1 MLFPSGYGR
10 EVHLGAV
17 ASGCVTWYSSTI
29 LGVGVVA
36 QKVQP
41 ESSPI
46 WVEFQ
51 HPGFGL
57 GPPWLP
63 QAFWGVWMGDL
74 CSSSFVLPFK

>member
-29 LGVGVVA
+29 LGVSVEA

-41 ESSPI
+41 ESHMGVLLQVVAPLLLVQLPTNASGEAVSDAS
-46 WVEFQ
+46 W
-51 HPGFGL
+51 
-57 GPPWLP
+57 PWAP
-63 QAFWGVWMGDL
+63 VAHM
-74 CSSSFVLPFK
+74 